1 MNAYG
6 CDVLI
11 VEDDQALCEELIDAL
26 GRPGLHVTHANNRA
40 QALEWAQSAPPRVA
54 LLDYNL
60 PDCTGIELAEEL
72 RALLPRT
79 AILLM
84 SGRIESLPQETLRRI
99 DIRVFINKP
108 LPLRAL
114 REAVTQLVRE
124 PVARVANA
132 PDWSGGPRS

>member
-11 VEDDQALCEELIDAL
+11 VEDDPVLSEELIDAL
-26 GRPGLHVTHANNRA
+26 GRPGLHVTHAGDRA
-40 QALEWAQSAPPRVA
+40 KALEWAQSAPPRVV

-60 PDCTGIELAEEL
+60 PDCTGLELAEEL

-79 AILLM
+79 AILMM
-84 SGRIESLPQETLRRI
+84 SGRIESLPQDVLKRI

-124 PVARVANA
+124 PVARVASS
-132 PDWSGGPRS
+132 PDERDWS